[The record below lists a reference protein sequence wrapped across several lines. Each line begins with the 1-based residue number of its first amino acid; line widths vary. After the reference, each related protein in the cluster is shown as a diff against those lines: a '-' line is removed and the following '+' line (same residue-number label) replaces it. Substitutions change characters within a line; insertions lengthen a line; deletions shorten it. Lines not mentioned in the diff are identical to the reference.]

1 MTRNARRRE
10 SQTQGGRNFP
20 RTARVGALLREV
32 VAEELEKVT
41 DQDERLGLLTVT
53 AVEPDPDFRHA
64 TVLLSSVTDEV
75 AEVLETHRYR
85 LQAAIGRQVRL
96 KHTPQLTFEADPA
109 IAAGSKIEAVL
120 QEIHA
125 AAPAVRPNTTGTQE
139 EGGDNDSVD

>member
-1 MTRNARRRE
+1 MTRHARRRE

-20 RTARVGALLREV
+20 RTARVGALLREI

-53 AVEPDPDFRHA
+53 AVQPDPDFRHA
-64 TVLLSSVTDEV
+64 TVLLSSVSDEV

-120 QEIHA
+120 QEIRNNPPVRQA
-125 AAPAVRPNTTGTQE
+125 ADVAPEDGT
-139 EGGDNDSVD
+139 DDSDD

>member
-1 MTRNARRRE
+1 MTRSGRRRE
-10 SQTQGGRNFP
+10 SQTQGGRSFP

-32 VAEELEKVT
+32 VAEELEKVA
-41 DQDERLGLLTVT
+41 DEDERLGFLTVT

-64 TVLLSSVTDEV
+64 TVLLASVSVET

-109 IAAGSKIEAVL
+109 IAAGSRVEAVL
-120 QEIHA
+120 HEIHA
-125 AAPAVRPNTTGTQE
+125 TRGQVSPRGQE
-139 EGGDNDSVD
+139 ERDVDPTG

>member
-64 TVLLSSVTDEV
+64 TVLLSSVTEEV
-75 AEVLETHRYR
+75 AEVLETHRFR

-125 AAPAVRPNTTGTQE
+125 SAPPAATDDASAQE
-139 EGGDNDSVD
+139 ESGADDSTD

>member
-1 MTRNARRRE
+1 MTRARRKE
-10 SQTQGGRNFP
+10 SQTQGGRSFP

-32 VAEELEKVT
+32 VAEELEKVA
-41 DQDERLGLLTVT
+41 DEDERVGFLTVT

-64 TVLLSSVTDEV
+64 TVLLASVSDET

-109 IAAGSKIEAVL
+109 IAAGSRVEAVL
-120 QEIHA
+120 HEIHA
-125 AAPAVRPNTTGTQE
+125 TRGQLSGRDEVEGRDADPAG
-139 EGGDNDSVD
+139 

>member
-1 MTRNARRRE
+1 MTRARRRE
-10 SQTQGGRNFP
+10 SQTQGGRRFP

-32 VAEELEKVT
+32 VAEELEKVA
-41 DQDERLGLLTVT
+41 DEDDRLGLLTVT

-64 TVLLSSVTDEV
+64 TVLLASVSDET

-109 IAAGSKIEAVL
+109 IAAGSRVEAVL
-120 QEIHA
+120 HEIHA
-125 AAPAVRPNTTGTQE
+125 TRGQLAVRDASGARDADPT
-139 EGGDNDSVD
+139 D